1 MLLFYVDPSS
11 QTDIERSAEDG
22 ISMDITFQAGETAD
36 NSITI
41 SFNLTDDEIGLEDI
55 EEFIVRL
62 EILTPGLPV
71 AVGEQDTTVVNV
83 VDNDSKERK

>member
-1 MLLFYVDPSS
+1 
-11 QTDIERSAEDG
+11 
-22 ISMDITFQAGETAD
+22 MDITFQAGETAD

-41 SFNLTDDEIGLEDI
+41 SFNLTDDEIGLEDV

-62 EILTPGLPV
+62 EVLTPGLPV

>member
-1 MLLFYVDPSS
+1 
-11 QTDIERSAEDG
+11 
-22 ISMDITFQAGETAD
+22 MDITFQAGETAD